1 MRKHRQLETVL
12 TVCRGTTDPRHPHT
26 GRATE
31 ATDNSQVPDPAQDS
45 TGKQPATPRAWAFL
59 SPDSL
64 ELGPR
69 FEAGCGH
76 PPEPLDSAPRRP
88 WVPRWE
94 GAREPQVHK
103 LAVSAWVTGF
113 TTSAGRAAGDTRCAS
128 CRLHYSPRPAK
139 EARARYPVAVQTFT
153 PLFPIIFFMHLSSLI
168 RV

>member
-45 TGKQPATPRAWAFL
+45 TGKQPATPRAWALL

-113 TTSAGRAAGDTRCAS
+113 TTQRGERPVTPAVPLAGSTTALGLRRRQGQDIRWRFRLSRLYFLSFFS
-128 CRLHYSPRPAK
+128 CTYLR
-139 EARARYPVAVQTFT
+139 
-153 PLFPIIFFMHLSSLI
+153 
-168 RV
+168 